1 MNSNAQFAQRL
12 MGSIETS
19 MQMVIFQLQIVANAM
34 CQRSAFSASPALLSK
49 VLDGVKMLK
58 LSTTIIHR
66 LCATPKS
73 TLNVAMYLRG
83 SVRSM
88 LVGEPLWRIAR
99 KRCLVLLAGLC
110 LAIATPAQATKDATK
125 KPSIDSL
132 KLYAHSRII
141 DWKEMKCFDILITKE
156 SNWRV
161 EAINPN
167 GNHFGLGQMRNTKY
181 RNLDGFRMIDWTLRY
196 IDHRYSGQIC
206 NGALAH
212 WRKHGWH

>member
-1 MNSNAQFAQRL
+1 MNQ
-12 MGSIETS
+12 
-19 MQMVIFQLQIVANAM
+19 
-34 CQRSAFSASPALLSK
+34 
-49 VLDGVKMLK
+49 K
-58 LSTTIIHR
+58 LSTTFIHR
-66 LCATPKS
+66 LLETPKS
-73 TLNVAMYLRG
+73 TLKLDGYLRA

-88 LVGEPLWRIAR
+88 LVGEPLRRIAR
-99 KRCLVLLAGLC
+99 KRCLVLLAALC
-110 LAIATPAQATKDATK
+110 VVSTTPANATKDATT
-125 KPSIDSL
+125 SIDSL
-132 KLYAHSRII
+132 KLYAHSRIVNY
-141 DWKEMKCFDILITKE
+141 KEFQCFNTLITKE

-196 IDHRYSGQIC
+196 IDHRYQGKIC

>member
-1 MNSNAQFAQRL
+1 M
-12 MGSIETS
+12 I
-19 MQMVIFQLQIVANAM
+19 
-34 CQRSAFSASPALLSK
+34 
-49 VLDGVKMLK
+49 K
-58 LSTTIIHR
+58 LSTTFIHSLWDTLKRR
-66 LCATPKS
+66 LK
-73 TLNVAMYLRG
+73 LDWYLRA

-88 LVGEPLWRIAR
+88 LVGEPLRRIAR

-110 LAIATPAQATKDATK
+110 LATATPAQATQDATK

-132 KLYAHSRII
+132 KLYAHSRIVN
-141 DWKEMKCFDILITKE
+141 WQEMKCFDILITKE

-196 IDHRYSGQIC
+196 IDHRYQGKIC
-206 NGALAH
+206 DGALAH

>member
-1 MNSNAQFAQRL
+1 M
-12 MGSIETS
+12 
-19 MQMVIFQLQIVANAM
+19 
-34 CQRSAFSASPALLSK
+34 K
-49 VLDGVKMLK
+49 K
-58 LSTTIIHR
+58 LSTGFVHR
-66 LCATPKS
+66 LLETPKR
-73 TLNVAMYLRG
+73 TLNVASYLTLWI
-83 SVRSM
+83 RSM

-110 LAIATPAQATKDATK
+110 LAIATPAQATQDA

-132 KLYAHSRII
+132 KLYAHSRIVNY
-141 DWKEMKCFDILITKE
+141 KEFQCFNTLITKE

-181 RNLDGFRMIDWTLRY
+181 RNLDGFRMIDWSLRY
-196 IDHRYSGQIC
+196 IDHRYQGKIC

>member
-1 MNSNAQFAQRL
+1 MR
-12 MGSIETS
+12 
-19 MQMVIFQLQIVANAM
+19 
-34 CQRSAFSASPALLSK
+34 
-49 VLDGVKMLK
+49 K
-58 LSTTIIHR
+58 LSTGIIHR
-66 LCATPKS
+66 LLETPKR
-73 TLNVAMYLRG
+73 TLNVASYLTLLL
-83 SVRSM
+83 RSM

-110 LAIATPAQATKDATK
+110 LAIATPAQATNDATT

-132 KLYAHSRII
+132 KLYAHSRIVNY
-141 DWKEMKCFDILITKE
+141 KEFQCFHYLIQRE

-196 IDHRYSGQIC
+196 IDHRYQGKIC
-206 NGALAH
+206 DGALAH